1 MDSQDSY
8 KPGTGQEK
16 TVDNSE
22 AGILIPSGHESNTP
36 QLTKT
41 PTKRDT
47 QKLQDSDFLYENPD
61 PHSNKIWLLSLGALG
76 VVFGDIGT
84 SPLYAIRECFHGVH
98 AIALNQL
105 NIYGVLS
112 LAFWSLTIVVCIKYL
127 VFVMRADN
135 HGQGGMFALL
145 ALIPTDKKRISK
157 QTRSVVVLAALLGS
171 SLLYGDGVIT
181 PVISVLSAVEGLKV
195 ATHAAEPI
203 TVPLTCFIL
212 FCLFNVQKHG
222 TSIIGRIFG
231 PVMVTWFSVLAV
243 LGVVNILKNPGVLAA
258 LNPYFAYQ
266 FFSANQ
272 LHGVLVLGSV
282 VLCITGG
289 EALYADMGHF
299 GRRPIQRAWFLF
311 VFPALILNYF
321 GQGALLLTDP
331 SKVTNPFYGM
341 VPTMLIF
348 PMVALATA
356 ATVIASQAL
365 ISGVFSITRQGI
377 QLGFFPRLKII
388 HTSEHTEGQIY
399 IPTINKAMM
408 ISCIAIVLAFKE
420 STRLAAAYGTA
431 VTADMVLTSIV
442 FFFVLTRAWNWPIY
456 KAIPLI
462 GFFLCFDLS
471 YFGAN
476 LLKFWDGGWFPVLV
490 AIIVLNVMLVWRD
503 GRAILGQQIK
513 ASRVKEM
520 ATSNLSAL
528 SVQSIHGTAQLVDSL
543 SSGNSSSLPLELLLG
558 EMLPNSLER
567 VSGTAVFMSV
577 SLKGI
582 PPVLLHHLKH
592 NQVLH
597 EQVVLLS
604 IKSIDVPVVRGEN
617 KFEVKEIGYGF
628 FQIIALY
635 GFMETP
641 NVPDIL
647 KQSGEQGLNTNPEST
662 TYYLGRE
669 TLIDAG
675 KSGMM
680 PWRKAL
686 FAFMSRNAQPAT
698 AYFSIPP
705 SRVVELGMQIEL

>member
-1 MDSQDSY
+1 MDGQDSY
-8 KPGTGQEK
+8 KPDLNNKDIDKNLG
-16 TVDNSE
+16 VDVYNPFNLDPNVHIHPVKE
-22 AGILIPSGHESNTP
+22 NQNQGITES
-36 QLTKT
+36 
-41 PTKRDT
+41 
-47 QKLQDSDFLYENPD
+47 LQFDENP
-61 PHSNKIWLLSLGALG
+61 HNNKIWLLALGALG

-84 SPLYAIRECFHGVH
+84 SPLYALRECFHGKH
-98 AIALNQL
+98 AIELNQL

-112 LAFWSLTIVVCIKYL
+112 LAFWSLTIVICIKYL

-135 HGQGGMFALL
+135 HGEGGMFALL

-157 QTRSVVVLAALLGS
+157 QTRSVVVLAALLGA

-181 PVISVLSAVEGLKV
+181 PAISVLSAVEGLKV
-195 ATHAAEPI
+195 ATSAAAPV
-203 TVPLTCFIL
+203 TVPVTCIII
-212 FCLFNVQKHG
+212 FCLFNLQKQG
-222 TSIIGRIFG
+222 TALIGRIFG
-231 PVMVTWFSVLAV
+231 PVMITWFSVLAI
-243 LGVVNILKNPGVLAA
+243 LGLINIFKHPGILDAVNPVYA
-258 LNPYFAYQ
+258 FQ
-266 FFSANQ
+266 FFTVNQ
-272 LHGVLVLGSV
+272 FHAFLILGSV

-299 GRRPIQRAWFLF
+299 GRKPIQLAWFIF

-331 SKVTNPFYGM
+331 SKVANPFYGL
-341 VPTMLIF
+341 VPKIMIF
-348 PMVALATA
+348 PMVCLATA

-408 ISCIAIVLAFKE
+408 ISCLGIVLAFKD
-420 STRLAAAYGTA
+420 SSRLAAAYGTA
-431 VTADMVLTSIV
+431 VTADMVLTSTV
-442 FFFVLTRAWNWPIY
+442 FFFVITRAWNWPLY
-456 KAIPLI
+456 RAIPLV
-462 GFFLCFDLS
+462 GFFLCFDLA
-471 YFGAN
+471 YFSAN
-476 LLKFWDGGWFPVLV
+476 LLKFWDGGWFPVMIALT
-490 AIIVLNVMLVWRD
+490 ILNVMLVWRD

-513 ASRVKEM
+513 SSRAKEM

-528 SVQSIHGTAQLVDSL
+528 SLHSVPGTAPLPDPNNPVNT
-543 SSGNSSSLPLELLLG
+543 GGGLPLELLLG

-567 VSGTAVFMSV
+567 VSGTAIFMSV

-617 KFEVKEIGYGF
+617 KIEVKEIGYGF

-647 KQSGEQGLNTNPEST
+647 KQSVEQGLIAPPDST

-675 KSGMM
+675 KSKMR
-680 PWRKAL
+680 PWRKTL